1 MLPQSYLERLTV
13 KAKAFKDAR
22 NALKLSCVLAPIVFT
37 CAFILSKDVIVSIIC
52 AAIFTYAYLK
62 VKAFSFLRKVEYE
75 SSLVDS
81 YAAIVLEELRL
92 VLSTSGSLFQALTF
106 VSNGDYPLI
115 SKAFKRV
122 LNLAQEGISL
132 TVALSKL
139 AKEQTSETMRKGLW
153 LLITGSR
160 KHGLSERIW
169 DLSALQSEARNRFT
183 LYMKHTHNSLLV
195 LIPLAFLLPPSMVLA
210 LTIKRFTLL
219 ILPLLIPMHLI
230 LLTLTI
236 KLLSRRVAPPL

>member
-1 MLPQSYLERLTV
+1 MTPL
-13 KAKAFKDAR
+13 
-22 NALKLSCVLAPIVFT
+22 VFACT
-37 CAFILSKDVIVSIIC
+37 FILSKSVIISTIC
-52 AAIFTYAYLK
+52 VVIFAYAYLK
-62 VKAFSFLRKVEYE
+62 VKAFSFLRRLEYE

-81 YAAIVLEELRL
+81 YAVIVLEELRL
-92 VLSTSGSLFQALTF
+92 VLSTSGSLFHALTF

-122 LNLAQEGISL
+122 LNLAQEGVSL

-139 AKEQTSETMRKGLW
+139 AREQTSETLRRGLW

-195 LIPLAFLLPPSMVLA
+195 LIPLAFLLPPPMVLA
-210 LTIKRFTLL
+210 LAIKRFTLL

-230 LLTLTI
+230 LLTLAI